1 MTGRAATAAN
11 ELDDQRL
18 NRRTGA
24 PADHQLRFDEAAR
37 GFVYAVGRRYVSDD
51 QAADDVA
58 QEAMLLAYRYRSSF
72 RGSSR
77 ARTWLYRIATTTAL
91 GYLRRQ
97 ARNQARVVSCDP
109 SELAEL
115 AEAAPAASPEDSAA
129 SSELG
134 DVLLRELDQLDD
146 KYARVLR
153 LRGEDYRDSEIAAQ
167 LGVTVATVK
176 VRAYRGRAMLREA
189 LTAER
194 TVAA

>member
-1 MTGRAATAAN
+1 MTACAPIATN
-11 ELDDQRL
+11 ELDDERL
-18 NRRTGA
+18 NRRTG
-24 PADHQLRFDEAAR
+24 PTGDHQLRFDEAAR
-37 GFVYAVGRRYVSDD
+37 GFVYAVGRRYVRDD

-72 RGSSR
+72 RGSSQ
-77 ARTWLYRIATTTAL
+77 ARTWLYRIAMTTAL

-97 ARNQARVVSCDP
+97 ARNQSRVVSCDP

-115 AEAAPAASPEDSAA
+115 PEPSPEASPEDRAA

-153 LRGEDYRDSEIAAQ
+153 LRGEDYRDSEIAEQ

-176 VRAYRGRAMLREA
+176 VRAYRGRAMLRRA
-189 LTAER
+189 LTGAR
-194 TVAA
+194 AA